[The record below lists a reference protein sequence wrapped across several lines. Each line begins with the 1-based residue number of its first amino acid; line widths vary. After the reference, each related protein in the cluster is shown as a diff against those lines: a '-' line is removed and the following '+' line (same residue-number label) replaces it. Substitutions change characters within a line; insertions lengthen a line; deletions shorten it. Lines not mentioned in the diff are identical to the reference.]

1 MNIFASFL
9 SSPVVGEC
17 EAAGLLVEFAPEVQ
31 KQFETVRQS
40 QAHWFCMEAVTL
52 SICALLLNTV
62 ELSGLLRK
70 H

>member
-1 MNIFASFL
+1 M
-9 SSPVVGEC
+9 VGEC
-17 EAAGLLVEFAPEVQ
+17 EAAGLLVELASEVQ

-52 SICALLLNTV
+52 SICELLLNTV
-62 ELSGLLRK
+62 ELSGSLRK